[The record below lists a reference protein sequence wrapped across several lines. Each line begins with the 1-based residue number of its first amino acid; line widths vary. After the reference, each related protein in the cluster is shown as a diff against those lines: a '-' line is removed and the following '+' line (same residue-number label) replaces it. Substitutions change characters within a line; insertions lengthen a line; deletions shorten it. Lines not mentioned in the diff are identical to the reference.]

1 MRILK
6 TLALPL
12 TLAFIVGLA
21 WLLNQSIVTTSSSTK
36 ADIAVSPWD
45 GLRPEEYAQAAGLL
59 KAVHSDAVMFTRISL
74 RQPEKAVALAWQDG
88 DTAQRG
94 AEVTFLV
101 AGKPR
106 LARLDLTGNRIL
118 SDAPMT
124 GGQPMLSGTGEL
136 EPIVVKLSEH
146 ADVLAALAKRGVEP
160 GQGICL
166 PRTIGRFFT
175 AQANPA
181 RERLLRLDC
190 FNIAGDGAL
199 GILPSTNLYARP
211 VEGLAILYNITKD
224 EIIEIK
230 DTRLGNAPPH
240 DLPTGEFNN
249 GTRKVKHVAQS
260 RPDGVNYKMT
270 GSRIDWQGWQFRLRF
285 DPRQGTVIN
294 RIGHQTESGFRSVA
308 YEIAMSEMFVPYH
321 DNDPNW
327 FYRAYFD
334 MGEYGFGNLATEL
347 QQADC
352 PSHAQYLN
360 VDLHLPDGSPMQ
372 SENRICIFEHDPG
385 HPIWRHEEPL
395 LAIVPGLETHQSRRA
410 TELVVR
416 MVATIGNY
424 DYYQD
429 YVFGL
434 DGRLRIRLISTGL
447 DATKAV
453 MSADLSDPRAADETA
468 TGTLIA
474 PHRLAVNHDHYFSYR
489 IDMDVDGQANNF
501 ERHMLRAAKPAAG
514 APRRGLWEVVPNR
527 IATEKQAQTNMS
539 AKRPAVLLFA
549 NEARQNAMGYDTG
562 YQLMMPNVKPLVTQM
577 DETFKRAYFVQ
588 KNLWVTRFKR
598 DEIFATGVSTNQ
610 SAPWL
615 GLPEYIA
622 DNEQLENTDIVGW
635 ATMGFHHV
643 PMAEDWPVMPSKVDE
658 IVLKP
663 RNFFDRNPAI
673 DLRD

>member
-6 TLALPL
+6 TFALPL

-21 WLLNQSIVTTSSSTK
+21 WLLNQSIVTTSSSTQ

-59 KAVHSDAVMFTRISL
+59 KAVHDDAVMFTRISL

-190 FNIAGDGAL
+190 FNISGDGAL

-211 VEGLAILYNITKD
+211 VEGLAILYNITTD

-416 MVATIGNY
+416 MAATIGNY